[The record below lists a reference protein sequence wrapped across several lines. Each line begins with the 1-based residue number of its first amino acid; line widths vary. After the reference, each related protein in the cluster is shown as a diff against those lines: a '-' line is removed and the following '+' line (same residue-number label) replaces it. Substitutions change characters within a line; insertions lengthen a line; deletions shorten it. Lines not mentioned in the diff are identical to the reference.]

1 MRTPSGELHVVD
13 FKTEQIVSIIGPEDY
28 WDDVR
33 HFEIKHNIDTLE
45 FTVFDG
51 TEQAA
56 TLMQQNLVLKEVRG
70 GHMIPYVITET
81 EKNSEDRTITVYAS
95 GEWIQLAKANIIKP
109 QRIESE
115 TVNTFIDMA
124 LVGTKWK
131 LGRTEYAGFRTMTI
145 DAFID
150 PLKFLT
156 DIASLFELEI
166 QYRVQIVG
174 SHIVGRYVDMV
185 KKRGRD
191 AGKEV
196 ELGKDLRGI
205 RRIENSQKI
214 CTALVGFVKGEGDE
228 LITIEGI
235 NNGIPYIIDHDA
247 FQRWHEQGQHKFGF
261 YSPET
266 EDQDMSPQRLLTLM
280 QIEMRKRANASVSYE
295 VEAEAI
301 GRVFGLSH
309 ELVDEGDTIRIKDTG
324 FTPELYLEARVIAG
338 DESFTDPT
346 KDKYLFGDYREIT
359 DPNAELSRM
368 YNKMLNFY
376 KDTVKKDDIIDAINN
391 NQEGI
396 PIDADK
402 VWLKN
407 DKVAIGKDGVNA
419 KMLDFLYEDERGLK
433 TTVIAKRNLIIDH
446 DFSSVPKPVMDGN
459 PNYSHFESGRFWR
472 PQGNVVIENNT
483 LNFNYERM
491 VNATRVD
498 RYNYPETTVKNGIYP
513 NNIYTLSAH
522 FRCATI
528 NGTRVTAKPQLH
540 VCFVTY
546 RDNVHY
552 DIWYEEKVAFDAPS
566 TFYGDIQRRAFTF
579 TVPKSYNI
587 HEHAIVVK
595 VESADGEIAKGTA
608 VCVSGI
614 QLVTGRYPSMYEWQ
628 AQSAEVYAG
637 TMPIDGLEFGNNH
650 GLIQVARDRKTFDI
664 GGTVDVKFNS
674 YIRATQG
681 INLGGNG
688 NGQWGHIRF
697 MDGNRGIGFYVNNA
711 NGWHFNALG

>member
-1 MRTPSGELHVVD
+1 M
-13 FKTEQIVSIIGPEDY
+13 
-28 WDDVR
+28 
-33 HFEIKHNIDTLE
+33 E

-70 GHMIPYVITET
+70 GRMVPYVITET

-95 GEWIQLAKANIIKP
+95 GEWIQLAKANIINP
-109 QRIESE
+109 QRIESQ
-115 TVNTFIDMA
+115 TVNQFIDMA
-124 LVGTKWK
+124 VVGTKWK
-131 LGRTEYAGFRTMTI
+131 RGRTEYAGFHTMTI

-156 DIASLFELEI
+156 DIAALFELEI
-166 QYRVQIVG
+166 QYRVQIAG
-174 SHIVGRYVDMV
+174 PHIVGRYVDMV

-235 NNGIPYIIDHDA
+235 NNGIPYIVDKDA

-346 KDKYLFGDYREIT
+346 KDKYIFGDYREIT

-396 PIDADK
+396 PIDVDK

-459 PNYSHFESGRFWR
+459 PNYSHFESGRLWR

-513 NNIYTLSAH
+513 NSIYTLSAH

-552 DIWYEEKVAFDAPS
+552 DIWHEEKISFDAPS
-566 TFYGDIQRRAFTF
+566 TFYGEIQRRAFTF

-595 VESADGEIAKGTA
+595 VESADGDIAKGTA

-637 TMPIDGLEFGNNH
+637 TMPIDGLEFGNGQ

-664 GGTVDVKFNS
+664 GGIVDVKFNS

-681 INLGGNG
+681 INLGGNA
-688 NGQWGHIRF
+688 NGQWGHLRF
-697 MDGNRGIGFYVNNA
+697 TDGNRGIGFYVNNA

>member
-1 MRTPSGELHVVD
+1 MRMPSGELHVVD
-13 FKTEQIVSIIGPEDY
+13 FKTEKIVSIIGPEDY

-33 HFEIKHNIDTLE
+33 HFEIKYNIDTLE

-51 TEQAA
+51 TKQAA
-56 TLMQQNLVLKEVRG
+56 ALMQQNLVLKEVRG
-70 GHMIPYVITET
+70 GRMVPYVITET
-81 EKNSEDRTITVYAS
+81 EKNSENRTITVYAS

-109 QRIESE
+109 QRSESK
-115 TVNTFIDMA
+115 TVNQFIDMA
-124 LVGTKWK
+124 VVGTKWK
-131 LGRTEYAGFRTMTI
+131 LGRTEYAGFHTMTI

-150 PLKFLT
+150 PLKCLT
-156 DIASLFELEI
+156 DIASLFEIEI
-166 QYRVQIVG
+166 QYRVEIVG

-185 KKRGRD
+185 KKRGKD

-205 RRIENSQKI
+205 RRIENSQNI
-214 CTALVGFVKGEGDE
+214 CTALVGFVKGEGDK

-235 NNGIPYIIDHDA
+235 NNGTPYIVDKDA

-280 QIEMRKRANASVSYE
+280 QMEIKKRANASVSYE

-309 ELVDEGDTIRIKDTG
+309 EMVDEGDTIRIKDTG
-324 FTPELYLEARVIAG
+324 FTPELYLEARAIAG
-338 DESFTDPT
+338 DESFTDGE
-346 KDKYLFGDYREIT
+346 KDKYVFGDYREIT
-359 DPNAELSRM
+359 DPNAELSKM
-368 YNKMLNFY
+368 YNKMLHFY
-376 KDTVKKDDIIDAINN
+376 KDTVKKDNIMDAINN

-402 VWLKN
+402 VWLRN
-407 DKVAIGKDGVNA
+407 DKVNIGKDGINA
-419 KMLDFLYEDERGLK
+419 KMLDFLYEDERGLQ
-433 TTVIAKRNLIIDH
+433 TTVISKRNLIIDH

-459 PNYSHFESGRFWR
+459 PNYSHFESSRFWR

-491 VNATRVD
+491 VNATRID

-513 NNIYTLSAH
+513 DNIYTVSAH

-528 NGTRVTAKPQLH
+528 NGTRVTARPQLH

-552 DIWYEEKVAFDAPS
+552 DTWHEENVSFDAPTVKS
-566 TFYGDIQRRAFTF
+566 NVEPSRLLYQR
-579 TVPKSYNI
+579 I
-587 HEHAIVVK
+587 
-595 VESADGEIAKGTA
+595 
-608 VCVSGI
+608 
-614 QLVTGRYPSMYEWQ
+614 
-628 AQSAEVYAG
+628 
-637 TMPIDGLEFGNNH
+637 TMSRNTPL
-650 GLIQVARDRKTFDI
+650 
-664 GGTVDVKFNS
+664 
-674 YIRATQG
+674 
-681 INLGGNG
+681 
-688 NGQWGHIRF
+688 
-697 MDGNRGIGFYVNNA
+697 
-711 NGWHFNALG
+711 

>member
-1 MRTPSGELHVVD
+1 MKTPNGELHIVD
-13 FKTEQIVSIIGPEDY
+13 FKTEQIASIIGPEDY
-28 WDDVR
+28 WGDIR
-33 HFEIKHNIDTLE
+33 HFEIKHNIDTLK
-45 FTVFDG
+45 FTVWDG

-56 TLMQQNLVLKEVRG
+56 ALMQQNLILKEVRG
-70 GHMIPYVITET
+70 GRMVPYVITET
-81 EKNSEDRTITVYAS
+81 EKHTENRTMTVYAS

-109 QRIESE
+109 QRIESK
-115 TVNTFIDMA
+115 TVNQFIDIA
-124 LVGTKWK
+124 VVGTKWK

-150 PLKFLT
+150 PLKCLT

-166 QYRVQIVG
+166 QYRVEIVG

-191 AGKEV
+191 AGKEI

-205 RRIENSQKI
+205 RRVENSQNI
-214 CTALVGFVKGEGDE
+214 CTALVGFVKGEGEE

-235 NNGIPYIIDHDA
+235 NNGIPYIVDDDA
-247 FQRWHEQGQHKFGF
+247 FQRWHEGGQHKFGF
-261 YSPET
+261 YSPAT
-266 EDQDMSPQRLLTLM
+266 EDQDMSPQRLFTLM
-280 QIEMRKRANASVSYE
+280 QMEMKKRANASVSYE
-295 VEAEAI
+295 VEAESI

-309 ELVDEGDTIRIKDTG
+309 EMVDEGDTIRIKDTG

-338 DESFTDPT
+338 DESFTDGA
-346 KDKYLFGDYREIT
+346 KDKYVFGDYREIT

-368 YNKMLNFY
+368 YHKMLNFY
-376 KDTVKKDDIIDAINN
+376 RDTVKKGDIIGAINN

-402 VWLKN
+402 VLIQN

-433 TTVIAKRNLIIDH
+433 TTVITKRNLIMDH
-446 DFSSVPKPVMDGN
+446 DFSSVPKPVMDEN
-459 PNYSHFESGRFWR
+459 ANYSYFVSGRLWR

-483 LNFNYERM
+483 LHFDYERM

-498 RYNYPETTVKNGIYP
+498 RHNYPETTVKNGIYP
-513 NNIYTLSAH
+513 NNTYTLSAH

-528 NGTRVTAKPQLH
+528 NGTRVTATPQLH

-552 DIWYEEKVAFDAPS
+552 DIWQEENVSFDAPS
-566 TFYGDIQRRAFTF
+566 TFYGEIQRRAFTF
-579 TVPKSYNI
+579 TVPNNYNAQ
-587 HEHAIVVK
+587 EHAIVIK
-595 VESADGEIAKGTA
+595 VRAADGDISKGTA

-637 TMPIDGLEFGNNH
+637 TMPIDGLEFGDSH

-664 GGTVDVKFNS
+664 GGMVDVKFNS

-697 MDGNRGIGFYVNNA
+697 TDGNRGIGVYFHNA
-711 NGWHFNALG
+711 DGWHFNTLG

>member
-1 MRTPSGELHVVD
+1 MRIPSGELHVVD
-13 FKTEQIVSIIGPEDY
+13 FKTEQTVSIIGPEDY

-70 GHMIPYVITET
+70 GRIVPYVITET

-109 QRIESE
+109 QRIESQ
-115 TVNTFIDMA
+115 TVNQFIDMA
-124 LVGTKWK
+124 VIGTKWK
-131 LGRTEYAGFRTMTI
+131 RGRTEYAGFHTMTI

-166 QYRVQIVG
+166 QYRVQIAG
-174 SHIVGRYVDMV
+174 PQIVGRYVDMV
-185 KKRGRD
+185 KKRGRET
-191 AGKEV
+191 GKEV

-205 RRIENSQKI
+205 RRIENSQNI
-214 CTALVGFVKGEGDE
+214 CTALVGFVKGEGDD

-235 NNGIPYIIDHDA
+235 NNGIPYIVDKDA
-247 FQRWHEQGQHKFGF
+247 FQRWHEQGQHKLGF

-280 QIEMRKRANASVSYE
+280 KIEIRKRANASVSYE

-346 KDKYLFGDYREIT
+346 KDKYIFGDYREIT
-359 DPNAELSRM
+359 DPNTELSKM

-402 VWLKN
+402 VLIQN
-407 DKVAIGKDGVNA
+407 EKVSIGKDGVNA

-472 PQGNVVIENNT
+472 PQGNVVLENNT

-513 NNIYTLSAH
+513 NNIHTLSAH

-552 DIWYEEKVAFDAPS
+552 DIWHEEKVPFDAPS

-579 TVPKSYNI
+579 TVPKNYNI

-595 VESADGEIAKGTA
+595 AESADGDISKGTA

-650 GLIQVARDRKTFDI
+650 GLIQVARDRTTFDI
-664 GGTVDVKFNS
+664 GGTLETRFHNN
-674 YIRATQG
+674 IRAAKG
-681 INLGGNG
+681 VSIGGNPF
-688 NGQWGHIRF
+688 QSWGHIHFR
-697 MDGNRGIGFYVNNA
+697 DGNRGIGFYVNNA

>member
-51 TEQAA
+51 MEQAA

-70 GHMIPYVITET
+70 GRMVPYVITET

-115 TVNTFIDMA
+115 TINTFIDMA
-124 LVGTKWK
+124 LVGTKLK
-131 LGRTEYAGFRTMTI
+131 RGRTEYAGFHTMTI

-166 QYRVQIVG
+166 QYRVEVVG

-185 KKRGRD
+185 KKRGKEK
-191 AGKEV
+191 GKEV

-205 RRIENSQKI
+205 RRIENSQNI

-301 GRVFGLSH
+301 GREFGLSH

-346 KDKYLFGDYREIT
+346 KDKYIFGDYREIT

-391 NQEGI
+391 NQEGT
-396 PIDADK
+396 PIDVDK

-459 PNYSHFESGRFWR
+459 PNYSHFESGRLWR

-513 NNIYTLSAH
+513 NNMYTLSAH

-552 DIWYEEKVAFDAPS
+552 DIWHEEKVSFDAPS
-566 TFYGDIQRRAFTF
+566 TFYGEIQRRAFTF
-579 TVPKSYNI
+579 TVPKNYDI

-637 TMPIDGLEFGNNH
+637 TMPIDGLEFGNGH

-664 GGTVDVKFNS
+664 GGIVDVKFNS

-681 INLGGNG
+681 INLGGNA
-688 NGQWGHIRF
+688 NEQWGHMRLT
-697 MDGNRGIGFYVNNA
+697 DGNRGIGIYVHNA

>member
-13 FKTEQIVSIIGPEDY
+13 FKTEQIVSIIGPEAY
-28 WDDVR
+28 WDDIR
-33 HFEIKHNIDTLE
+33 HFEIKHNIDTLK
-45 FTVFDG
+45 FTVWDG

-56 TLMQQNLVLKEVRG
+56 TLMQQNLILKEVRG
-70 GHMIPYVITET
+70 GRMVPYVITET
-81 EKNSEDRTITVYAS
+81 EKNTENRTMTVYAS

-109 QRIESE
+109 QRIEGQ
-115 TVNTFIDMA
+115 TVNKYIDMA
-124 LVGTKWK
+124 VVGTKWTR
-131 LGRTEYAGFRTMTI
+131 GRTEYAGFHTMTI

-150 PLKFLT
+150 PLTFLT
-156 DIASLFELEI
+156 DIASLFALEI
-166 QYRVQIVG
+166 QYRVEVVG
-174 SHIVGRYVDMV
+174 FHIVGRYVDMV

-191 AGKEV
+191 AGKEI

-205 RRIENSQKI
+205 RRVENSQNI
-214 CTALVGFVKGEGDE
+214 CTALVGFVKGEGEE

-235 NNGIPYIIDHDA
+235 NNGIPYIVDDDA
-247 FQRWHEQGQHKFGF
+247 FQRWHEGGQHKFGF
-261 YSPET
+261 YSPAT
-266 EDQDMSPQRLLTLM
+266 EDQDMSPQRLFTLM
-280 QIEMRKRANASVSYE
+280 QMEIKKRANASVSYE
-295 VEAEAI
+295 VEAESI

-309 ELVDEGDTIRIKDTG
+309 EMVDEGDTIRIKDTG

-338 DESFTDPT
+338 DESFTDGA
-346 KDKYLFGDYREIT
+346 KDKYVFGDYREIT

-376 KDTVKKDDIIDAINN
+376 KDTVKKDDIIGAINN

-402 VWLKN
+402 VLIQN

-433 TTVIAKRNLIIDH
+433 TTVIAKRNLIMDH
-446 DFSSVPKPVMDGN
+446 DFSSVPKPVMDEN
-459 PNYSHFESGRFWR
+459 ANYSYFASGRLWR

-483 LNFNYERM
+483 LHFDYERM
-491 VNATRVD
+491 VNAARVD

-513 NNIYTLSAH
+513 NNRYTLSAH

-528 NGTRVTAKPQLH
+528 HGTRVTATPQLH

-552 DIWYEEKVAFDAPS
+552 DIWQEENVSFDAPS
-566 TFYGDIQRRAFTF
+566 TFYGEIQRRAFTF
-579 TVPKSYNI
+579 TVPQNYNVQ
-587 HEHAIVVK
+587 EHAIVIK
-595 VESADGEIAKGTA
+595 VRAADGDIAKGTA

-637 TMPIDGLEFGNNH
+637 TMPIDGLEFGNGH
-650 GLIQVARDRKTFDI
+650 GFIQVARDQKTFDI
-664 GGTVDVKFNS
+664 GGMVDVKCNS

-681 INLGGNG
+681 INLGGNA
-688 NGQWGHIRF
+688 NQQWGHIRF
-697 MDGNRGIGFYVNNA
+697 SDGNRGIGFYVNTA
-711 NGWHFNALG
+711 NGWYFNALG